1 MTSNNTIEGT
11 EYTTL
16 PQVGDVP
23 LVSDNSSDMFS
34 GPLDVGKHGLI
45 YAGAQ
50 KNMGPAGVTLVI
62 IREDLVA
69 RSAGNKSLKRTLAPR
84 PRTLNDRVGWSAPSF
99 DQIDLPVSTLS
110 TALQQGCRLQW
121 H

>member
-1 MTSNNTIEGT
+1 M
-11 EYTTL
+11 
-16 PQVGDVP
+16 GDVP

-34 GPLDVGKHGLI
+34 GPIDVVRHGLI

-69 RSAGNKSLKRTLAPR
+69 RSAGNKSLGAMLNYSVHAENTSLYNTLR
-84 PRTLNDRVGWSAPSF
+84 PLGCTRSA
-99 DQIDLPVSTLS
+99 
-110 TALQQGCRLQW
+110 W
-121 H
+121 